1 MRQTSPAA
9 TQCQTLHV
17 RCRVVEQA
25 CLQTLNML
33 VTKILP
39 QFEILKAAADRA
51 EKFLDSLYA
60 YPLGI
65 RVRRNS
71 QYKFAQ
77 MGVR

>member
-1 MRQTSPAA
+1 
-9 TQCQTLHV
+9 
-17 RCRVVEQA
+17 
-25 CLQTLNML
+25 ML